1 MKKMRKIFAVL
12 LTLAMVLA
20 MSIPTFAAEVTE
32 PVTSYSSK
40 ITVTGLSSQEE
51 ETVNLYAAI
60 TLNVDK
66 NEWIV
71 ADWAKD
77 YIGLSTD
84 GKKFEITNAEG
95 LAKAVPETI
104 APFQQ
109 KHVVGE
115 TQVEFSEVPV
125 GAYVVTA
132 SGNKI
137 TYSPMVAETYNDVAT
152 YMQAKNVTL
161 VAKSSGYDVKKEAA
175 DGFVKRGEEVTF
187 TITTTFPSFT
197 VADSEDNTFKI
208 IDTPTGLDIQEIT
221 SVKIGD
227 TSLKANEDYTT
238 NKADDGKYT
247 IEFTKNTIG
256 TSNTNAG
263 KKVEVQYKAIVTSEE
278 GYTNTANTSRNETE
292 MGKTEVKG
300 YTGTITL
307 TKYAE
312 DGKTI
317 LKGAQYK

>member
-1 MKKMRKIFAVL
+1 MLIL
-12 LTLAMVLA
+12 
-20 MSIPTFAAEVTE
+20 
-32 PVTSYSSK
+32 
-40 ITVTGLSSQEE
+40 
-51 ETVNLYAAI
+51 
-60 TLNVDK
+60 
-66 NEWIV
+66 
-71 ADWAKD
+71 
-77 YIGLSTD
+77 
-84 GKKFEITNAEG
+84 
-95 LAKAVPETI
+95 
-104 APFQQ
+104 
-109 KHVVGE
+109 
-115 TQVEFSEVPV
+115 
-125 GAYVVTA
+125 
-132 SGNKI
+132 
-137 TYSPMVAETYNDVAT
+137 
-152 YMQAKNVTL
+152 
-161 VAKSSGYDVKKEAA
+161 
-175 DGFVKRGEEVTF
+175 
-187 TITTTFPSFT
+187 
-197 VADSEDNTFKI
+197 EDNTFKI

-312 DGKTI
+312 DGEKRF
-317 LKGAQYK
+317 LKVQNSSYTKATKDKVKEENSGCFSITLYQVRRWHLQISISR

>member
-1 MKKMRKIFAVL
+1 MLQHAAVGI
-12 LTLAMVLA
+12 AVA
-20 MSIPTFAAEVTE
+20 NA
-32 PVTSYSSK
+32 
-40 ITVTGLSSQEE
+40 
-51 ETVNLYAAI
+51 
-60 TLNVDK
+60 VD
-66 NEWIV
+66 
-71 ADWAKD
+71 
-77 YIGLSTD
+77 
-84 GKKFEITNAEG
+84 
-95 LAKAVPETI
+95 
-104 APFQQ
+104 
-109 KHVVGE
+109 
-115 TQVEFSEVPV
+115 
-125 GAYVVTA
+125 
-132 SGNKI
+132 
-137 TYSPMVAETYNDVAT
+137 
-152 YMQAKNVTL
+152 
-161 VAKSSGYDVKKEAA
+161 DVKKEAA

-307 TKYAE
+307 TK
-312 DGKTI
+312 
-317 LKGAQYK
+317 